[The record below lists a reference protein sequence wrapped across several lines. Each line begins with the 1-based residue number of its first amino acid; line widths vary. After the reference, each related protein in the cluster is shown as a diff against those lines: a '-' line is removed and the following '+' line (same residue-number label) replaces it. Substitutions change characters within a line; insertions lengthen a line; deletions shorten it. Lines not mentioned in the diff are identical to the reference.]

1 MAAAPPTSGFAI
13 ASLVCSLLFFLG
25 VTPIL
30 GIIFGF
36 VARSRIRR
44 AGGTKKGDGLAVNG
58 IVLGFVELIVFVLLL
73 AIAIPTFFGPRIQ
86 NNEPARASLENALT
100 TAKVFYARFQNFNP
114 SVQGN
119 TALKTLA
126 AVLHASEPQLNF
138 LSTGGTLNP
147 YTVVV
152 SESAYASNY
161 GERAGVLVSNAA
173 LFVAYS
179 HAGKCWF
186 ILDIEVPPA
195 SGTIQGETSAGT
207 FYASSSPVPAG
218 GCTTAQAPT
227 ATGGWS
233 NMFQ

>member
-1 MAAAPPTSGFAI
+1 M
-13 ASLVCSLLFFLG
+13 LHMLLHRTREVRG
-25 VTPIL
+25 VDQ
-30 GIIFGF
+30 
-36 VARSRIRR
+36 
-44 AGGTKKGDGLAVNG
+44 AGG
-58 IVLGFVELIVFVLLL
+58 LGRDDREAGFTLIELMVVMLIMAILL